1 MTAAEQNAILLEAMR
16 KIIAEPLNAEL
27 SDGAIL
33 ANIVEIATAAERRVT
48 Q

>member
-1 MTAAEQNAILLEAMR
+1 MTPEQQAAILLDAMR
-16 KIIAEPLNAEL
+16 KIIAEPLKADL